1 MEKIQK
7 ALAKAREQRTQSY
20 AATAATAATAAS
32 EATAA
37 GPMRQATRP
46 DRPGERAA
54 EQAKAARWE
63 AFVPFSPDPKYLIS
77 QRVLTYSAIPE
88 AGPFDILRTKM
99 ALTMRQHGWSRVA
112 ITSPD
117 QGSGKTTIACNMALG
132 FGRQPE
138 TTSMLF
144 DMDLRRPGISR
155 TLGLTPPHDIDKLL
169 TGEVSPEEQMCR
181 VRNNLAIS
189 ASGRAVR
196 DPAQLLG
203 SPQTPHVLDSLQ
215 EWFTPDVM
223 ILDLTPMLST
233 DDARI
238 VLKYVDCALIVAR
251 AEQTRI
257 SHLDDCERE
266 VAQYTNVLGTVL
278 NACQDGSGPDEYY

>member
-7 ALAKAREQRTQSY
+7 ALAKAREQRTQAH
-20 AATAATAATAAS
+20 AAAPAP
-32 EATAA
+32 EA
-37 GPMRQATRP
+37 GPLRQATRP
-46 DRPGERAA
+46 RERAA
-54 EQAKAARWE
+54 EQAKTARWE
-63 AFVPFSPDPKYLIS
+63 AFVPFSPDPKYLTGK
-77 QRVLTYSAIPE
+77 RVLTYSAVPE

-99 ALTMRQHGWSRVA
+99 ALMMRQHGWSRVA

-117 QGSGKTTIACNMALG
+117 QGCGKTTIACNIALG

-144 DMDLRRPGISR
+144 DMDLRRPGVGP

-169 TGEVSPEEQMCR
+169 TGEVAPEAQMCR

-189 ASGRAVR
+189 ASRKAVR
-196 DPAQLLG
+196 DPAQLLA
-203 SPQTPHVLDSLQ
+203 SAQTPQVLDRLQ

-251 AEQTRI
+251 AEQTRM

-278 NACQDGSGPDEYY
+278 NACHHGSGPKDYY